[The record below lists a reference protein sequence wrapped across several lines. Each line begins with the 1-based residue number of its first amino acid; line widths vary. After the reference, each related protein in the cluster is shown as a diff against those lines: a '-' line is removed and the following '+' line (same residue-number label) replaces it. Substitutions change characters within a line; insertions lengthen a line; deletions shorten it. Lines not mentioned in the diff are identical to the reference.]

1 MAKVKQ
7 AVSLFRRR
15 VSLWER
21 QTNSLPYIQSESAI
35 NSVKF
40 GGAGNFSE
48 LPAMV
53 VS

>member
-15 VSLWER
+15 ASLEAR

-35 NSVKF
+35 SQLLHKVGQNST
-40 GGAGNFSE
+40 NC
-48 LPAMV
+48 
-53 VS
+53 